1 MYEVEKRMFG
11 DALAEAIS
19 RDMERELE
27 ACEENARCSRS
38 HIRRVSYIIRH
49 GELPRRRV
57 ISKRTW
63 AIIAVAAIVLLCGC
77 TFLGRR
83 MLGEFFMTVYKTR
96 YALESPVRAEDYPT
110 VIEEPKIPHV
120 IPEGYELIE
129 EERRDRHIY
138 FTWQNEKNEQIIYA
152 QWVHDGFYF
161 GTDNEYT
168 QYSEIELCGH
178 RVLYGIRD
186 GKACKYIWMDEYVYY
201 ITSTRKLTD
210 SEIEN
215 MMKSIE

>member
-38 HIRRVSYIIRH
+38 HIKRVSYIIRH

-96 YALESPVRAEDYPT
+96 YVLEAPIGAEDYPT

-129 EERRDRHIY
+129 EKISDKQCIL
-138 FTWQNEKNEQIIYA
+138 TWKNEEGDSLVYRQK
-152 QWVHDGFYF
+152 VHDNSLHAI
-161 GTDNEYT
+161 DNEHTQISIKEIGGYT
-168 QYSEIELCGH
+168 VVYAASPGTGYRYLFVDDYYYHISSSRELAAREIEE
-178 RVLYGIRD
+178 
-186 GKACKYIWMDEYVYY
+186 M
-201 ITSTRKLTD
+201 
-210 SEIEN
+210 IE
-215 MMKSIE
+215 SIK